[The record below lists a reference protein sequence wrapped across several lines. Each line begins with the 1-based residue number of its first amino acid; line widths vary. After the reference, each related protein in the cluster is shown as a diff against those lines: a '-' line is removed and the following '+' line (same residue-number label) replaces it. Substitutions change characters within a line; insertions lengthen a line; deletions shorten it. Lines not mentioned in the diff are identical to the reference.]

1 MYNASYSAKGDEH
14 MESIFLRTFGDTPY
28 LKVLDFFLN
37 YPDFDYSKTYVAS
50 QTGVSRITIE
60 NIWAKLVKEQIL
72 VKNRRMGRAELYK
85 LNTANPLVG
94 KLLKIDYELSTA
106 YAGTPSRKI
115 ALEKTRN

>member
-1 MYNASYSAKGDEH
+1 M
-14 MESIFLRTFGDTPY
+14 
-28 LKVLDFFLN
+28 DFFLN

-72 VKNRRMGRAELYK
+72 VKNRSMGRAELYK
-85 LNTANPLVG
+85 LNSANPIAN

-106 YAGTPSRKI
+106 FIGTTSRKI
-115 ALEKTRN
+115 ALEKARN